1 MTAAFN
7 RVQQL
12 YNQGL
17 RKQYET
23 PEEAIAFFDKLIDAL
38 NKLSEEIPTY
48 RHNLKI
54 VRKEYIDNLQTDLPM
69 ADIMYNTLN

>member
-1 MTAAFN
+1 MTPTFN

-17 RKQYET
+17 RKKYET
-23 PEEAIAFFDKLIDAL
+23 ADEAIEYLDKLIDAL

-54 VRKEYIDNLQTDLPM
+54 VRKEYMDSLNNDLPM
-69 ADIMYNTLN
+69 ADIIYNSLN